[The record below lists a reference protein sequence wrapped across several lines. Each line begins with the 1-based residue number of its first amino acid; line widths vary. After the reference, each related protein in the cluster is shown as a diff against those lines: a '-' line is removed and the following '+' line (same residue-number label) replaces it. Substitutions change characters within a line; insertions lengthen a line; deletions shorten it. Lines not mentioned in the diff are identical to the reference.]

1 MINFISRPVLYTLY
15 RGNEKKTRR
24 NQIKGG
30 DFMRATKKNIKL
42 LNEYI
47 HDIGRA
53 TMFIYSRH
61 LLTPDEFIR
70 MPLATQKLIYEGHLV
85 IFTWIRHDLDILYS
99 IVNDKEYKPFN
110 GEKHYQRWLKSKEK
124 QPKKKYRLTNDLKD

>member
-1 MINFISRPVLYTLY
+1 
-15 RGNEKKTRR
+15 
-24 NQIKGG
+24 
-30 DFMRATKKNIKL
+30 MRSTKKNIKL

-47 HDIGRA
+47 QDIGRA

-61 LLTPDEFIR
+61 LLSPEDFIKL
-70 MPLATQKLIYEGHLV
+70 PYTAQKNIYEKHLV

-99 IVNDKEYKPFN
+99 IVNDREYEPFN

-124 QPKKKYRLTNDLKD
+124 QQKNKKRMADYLKD